1 GVVIG
6 AAVLISAFVSLTLT
20 PMLNAYLMKGGE
32 QKKSRFYEKTE
43 KYVVA
48 MNTEYANALKSFL
61 RFKWLS
67 FAILLG
73 CFGLIYL
80 FFQLL
85 PKETAPYDD
94 RSYISLRVTAPE
106 GVSYDYMD
114 KFMTDLTMLIND
126 SVPEQKVSLVI
137 TSPGF
142 GSSSVNSG
150 FVRLGLVN
158 TDGRTRTR
166 KEIANDLTRLTRL
179 SSEARVSV
187 TQQPAIGVNR
197 RGGLA
202 MQYII
207 QAASNEQLEEKNQQF
222 MEKLS
227 QVPTFTN
234 TEVK

>member
-43 KYVVA
+43 KYFVA

-114 KFMTDLTMLIND
+114 RFMTELTQLIND
-126 SVPEQKVSLVI
+126 SVPEKKVSLVI

-142 GSSSVNSG
+142 GTASANSG
-150 FVRLGLVN
+150 FVRLGLVRP
-158 TDGRTRTR
+158 DERTRSQQ
-166 KEIANDLTRLTRL
+166 EIANDLSRLTRPY
-179 SSEARVSV
+179 SEARVAVS
-187 TQQPAIGVNR
+187 QQPTISVNR
-197 RGGLA
+197 RGGLPI
-202 MQYII
+202 QYII
-207 QAASNEQLEEKNQQF
+207 QA
-222 MEKLS
+222 
-227 QVPTFTN
+227 
-234 TEVK
+234 